1 MNLVPRRRPDG
12 RVCCPK
18 PHVSVCDDCR
28 AHFARLFT
36 PRRRPNGRVCCSQ
49 FYALCSA
56 CETHFG
62 FRTGGAAPDPFEPQL
77 AVLRAAAE
85 LTPLERFEEQWRHQR
100 RREFG
105 LDR

>member
-1 MNLVPRRRPDG
+1 MTLVPRRRPDG
-12 RVCCPK
+12 RVCCPE
-18 PHVSVCDDCR
+18 PHAQVCDECR

-36 PRRRPNGRVCCSQ
+36 PRRRPDGRVCCSQ
-49 FYALCSA
+49 FYALCPQ
-56 CETHFG
+56 CERHFG
-62 FRTGGAAPDPFEPQL
+62 FRTGAAAPDPYEPQL

-85 LTPLERFEEQWRHQR
+85 PTHFERFEERWRDQR